1 MKEIYDIGL
10 TSGLKH
16 IRGPHNTYLYKIQW
30 VEEYLENQ
38 ANLNEVKE
46 KQFKI
51 ENINKVKK
59 RINKCDVVNCQ
70 IV

>member
-1 MKEIYDIGL
+1 M
-10 TSGLKH
+10 
-16 IRGPHNTYLYKIQW
+16 
-30 VEEYLENQ
+30 
-38 ANLNEVKE
+38 NEVKE